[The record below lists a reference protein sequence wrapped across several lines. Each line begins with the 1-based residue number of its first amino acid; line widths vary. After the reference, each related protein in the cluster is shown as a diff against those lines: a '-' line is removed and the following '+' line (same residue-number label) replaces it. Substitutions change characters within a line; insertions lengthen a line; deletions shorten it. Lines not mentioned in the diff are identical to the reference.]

1 MRELRSLLSMVKSK
15 MRDEDKDDRD
25 VKKDIDAVQQQ
36 LNTGDQAMQQ
46 MGFQSIV

>member
-1 MRELRSLLSMVKSK
+1 MVKSK

-36 LNTGDQAMQQ
+36 LNTGDQVMQQ